1 MIRFPL
7 ALQSLLLLRVHLIL
21 GFLRTLAL
29 VLALVLALGLSLI
42 LSLVLTMA
50 LPST

>member
-7 ALQSLLLLRVHLIL
+7 ALQSLLLLRVHRIL

-29 VLALVLALGLSLI
+29 VLALVLALGLSL
-42 LSLVLTMA
+42 VLTMA